1 MEPLH
6 RYFSILNGSALPM
19 FMLARCVSTEVE
31 LSAPTERLWE
41 EHDRALGKLHG
52 LMREEHVEEA
62 SPSLL
67 DLKCELARR
76 MLESCEFCERKCRVN
91 RHTRSGW
98 CGVGGVSYVSSEF
111 LHMGEEWELVPS
123 HTIFFCGCTFECV
136 YCQNWEI
143 SQHPMAGVPVHPK
156 MLAECIEVRHSQGSK
171 NVNFVTPTPHVH
183 TILDTLLHLEVPVP
197 VVWNSNMYHSTEVA
211 RLLEGV
217 VDVYLGD
224 LKYGND
230 ACAKALSHVGRYWEV
245 VSRNFLHASRMGEL
259 LIRHLVL
266 PEHIECCTRPI
277 VEWAGEHLPHAL
289 FNLMFHYHP
298 EYRASEHPE
307 IARKLTREEMEMAL
321 QLAERKLFH
330 VHR

>member
-6 RYFSILNGSALPM
+6 RYFSILEGSALPM
-19 FMLARCVSTEVE
+19 FMLARSVPVEVE

-41 EHDRALGKLHG
+41 EHDEALSRVIEEGREGERAEG
-52 LMREEHVEEA
+52 A
-62 SPSLL
+62 SLL

-76 MLESCEFCERKCRVN
+76 MLGACEFCERRCRVN
-91 RHTRSGW
+91 RHGHAGW
-98 CGVGGVSYVSSEF
+98 CGVGETSYVSSEF

-143 SQHPMAGVPVHPK
+143 SQYPEAGVPLSPSK
-156 MLAECIEVRHSQGSK
+156 LAERIRTRYAQGSK

-183 TILDTLLHLEVPVP
+183 TILETLLHLDVPVP

-211 RLLEGV
+211 RLLDGV

-230 ACAKALSHVGRYWEV
+230 ACAKRLSHVERYWEV
-245 VSRNFLHASRMGEL
+245 VSRNFVHASRMGEL
-259 LIRHLVL
+259 LIRQLVL
-266 PEHIECCTRPI
+266 PSHVECCTRPI
-277 VEWAGEHLPHAL
+277 VEWVEEHLPNAL
-289 FNLMFHYHP
+289 FNLMFQYHP
-298 EYRASEHPE
+298 EYRAREYPE
-307 IARKLTREEMEMAL
+307 IARELVEGEMKRAL
-321 QLAERKLFH
+321 LLAERLRWLH
-330 VHR
+330 